1 MQKMR
6 NELEKR
12 MEDMDKQEKEKMRE
26 IE

>member
-6 NELEKR
+6 NELEKK